1 MLKCIRIRT
10 CTKKKLKYNLKLF
23 KFRKA
28 SQVLFSCQENAII
41 RGLWVISQ
49 GGVERNRQKQQ
60 QVLSQQ
66 AGPQH
71 HHPSTDAA
79 RSN

>member
-10 CTKKKLKYNLKLF
+10 CTKKKSKYNLKLF

-28 SQVLFSCQENAII
+28 SQVLSSRQENAII

-49 GGVERNRQKQQ
+49 GGGRKGQKQQ
-60 QVLSQQ
+60 QVLPGEGPRHHQ
-66 AGPQH
+66 PQH
-71 HHPSTDAA
+71 G
-79 RSN
+79 RSRE